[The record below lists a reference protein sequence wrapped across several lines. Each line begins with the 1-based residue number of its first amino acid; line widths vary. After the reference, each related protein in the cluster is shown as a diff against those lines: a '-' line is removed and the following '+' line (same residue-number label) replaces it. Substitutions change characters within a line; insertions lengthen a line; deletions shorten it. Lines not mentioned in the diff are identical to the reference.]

1 MEDAPEYITPFLSS
15 DPIHKSEVAEKSF
28 KKNKKGGEENLRNQK
43 NIDHCFRVRKVG
55 LLK

>member
-15 DPIHKSEVAEKSF
+15 DPIHQSEVAEKSF